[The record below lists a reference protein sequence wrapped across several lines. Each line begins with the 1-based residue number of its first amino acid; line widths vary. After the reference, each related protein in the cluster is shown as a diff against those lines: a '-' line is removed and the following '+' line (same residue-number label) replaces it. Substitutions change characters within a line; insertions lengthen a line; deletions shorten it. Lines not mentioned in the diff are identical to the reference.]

1 MPSRSV
7 LPITMPIALSFGQHS
22 RSWRFFA
29 RGISQYQRDSF
40 LPFALRFVE
49 DPRTGSS
56 LQKKSNEDRFDAVTE
71 HRLVSFD
78 IQDVAAATLRWRSLG
93 PRSLR
98 EERAWELG
106 TMSFSSTQP
115 TAIATSTQPST
126 SSNRCWLIMPESP
139 LWRNRP

>member
-1 MPSRSV
+1 
-7 LPITMPIALSFGQHS
+7 MPIALSFGQHS
-22 RSWRFFA
+22 RSGRFFA

-78 IQDVAAATLRWRSLG
+78 IQDVVAAAVRWRSLG

-98 EERAWELG
+98 GEWAWELV
-106 TMSFSSTQP
+106 FL
-115 TAIATSTQPST
+115 
-126 SSNRCWLIMPESP
+126 R
-139 LWRNRP
+139 RNRLRSLPALNQAQARIAAG